1 MAAGPAGSTSSRLCW
16 WRSVDIWRWSPSY
29 GGRVG
34 VGWSAHPCRIP
45 ADERQI
51 RGARPP
57 RTTHDS
63 STKIHYRF
71 HAFYGAEVEVI
82 RHLRRTDSAIL
93 IVRLPGGTQI
103 AVPEWMLLPQVCD
116 RLVIEAE
123 PRISI
128 AALIELRALIDAQSL
143 KNTSKEDCCA
153 ESPSGGQDAQ
163 QRKSHQLAA
172 PAALRGRRDLDEAS
186 RTGAGTVPNLVASSP
201 GKRRQSR

>member
-1 MAAGPAGSTSSRLCW
+1 M
-16 WRSVDIWRWSPSY
+16 RSN
-29 GGRVG
+29 
-34 VGWSAHPCRIP
+34 
-45 ADERQI
+45 
-51 RGARPP
+51 GARRP

-123 PRISI
+123 PRVSI
-128 AALIELRALIDAQSL
+128 DALIELRALIDAQSL

-163 QRKSHQLAA
+163 QRKSDRVAA
-172 PAALRGRRDLDEAS
+172 QAPLRGGQRDLDRAS
-186 RTGAGTVPNLVASSP
+186 RIGEGAVPKLVAPGAG
-201 GKRRQSR
+201 KRAQNRRKGAE